1 MKLPLD
7 HVAIAV
13 PSISG
18 ALPLFELITGA
29 RGSKPERVEA
39 QGAIVSFIG
48 VGTGKLELIE
58 PTSPDSTV
66 ARFLEQ
72 RGPALH
78 HIAFQVPDL
87 QRTLDRLAAAGIE
100 LIDSSPRVGAGGH
113 AVAFLN
119 PRSTNAILIEL
130 VEK

>member
-1 MKLPLD
+1 VKLPLD
-7 HVAIAV
+7 HIAIAV
-13 PSISG
+13 PSIAG
-18 ALPLFELITGA
+18 ALPIFELITGA
-29 RGSKPERVEA
+29 RGSSTEIVES
-39 QGAIVSFIG
+39 QGVSVSFIG
-48 VGTGKLELIE
+48 AGTGKLELIE
-58 PTSPDSTV
+58 PTAPDSAV

-78 HIAFQVPDL
+78 HIAFQVTDL